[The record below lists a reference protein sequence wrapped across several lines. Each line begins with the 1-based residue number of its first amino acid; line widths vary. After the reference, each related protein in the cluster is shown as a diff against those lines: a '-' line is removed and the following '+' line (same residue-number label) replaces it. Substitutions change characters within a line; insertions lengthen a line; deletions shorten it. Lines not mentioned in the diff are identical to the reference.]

1 MSNTKKIKV
10 LNITFYNFLSRIVF
24 FAFVFCA
31 NVYTSRILNPVDF
44 GKLQYINFSIAIL
57 WTFFNFGGAATLQ
70 RYYAQ
75 AFRNGSGIQFR
86 QLHQFFLLAVT
97 VSVVVSSAV
106 WVMYSNYNARPVKG
120 MLLIYL
126 SSLVI
131 SNYLQVMAQATFSF
145 AKLAFGNTCIA
156 VAGFLLLLTFLPTH
170 GMDAY
175 VYVFTAVNFLNAF
188 WSLWVWLS
196 ATKMNEQLQHTETR
210 FTSNQLYGTA
220 AALAISSVLAA
231 ILWQRTELYFIRR
244 HAGFDELAVYGV
256 ALSLLAL
263 LVEFFRMLPGAM
275 MPYFSAHK
283 DEGVKNAGVFYAF
296 MRYYGWLLVFIFLY
310 AGVESHRIIHFIY
323 TDRYIAS
330 ADILRILL
338 WGYACGALSF
348 LATQL
353 HMALGKNTFLIVQ
366 DTLAA
371 VFVLAGC
378 VWLIPTYGTV
388 GAAWLKSSV
397 VAYMGVAAIVY
408 TVVRVK
414 FHYPIRYLILS
425 FLCAAVIVYLLRNW
439 MNESLLL
446 FGLKTALAFALY
458 VALSISVGV
467 IEKQMIKRV
476 WQRIVGVL
484 R

>member
-31 NVYTSRILNPVDF
+31 NVYTSRVLSAVDF

-70 RYYAQ
+70 RYYSH
-75 AFRNGSGIQFR
+75 AFRNGTGIQLR
-86 QLHQFFLLAVT
+86 QLHQFFILAVT
-97 VSVVVSSAV
+97 VSVIVGSVV
-106 WVMYSNYNARPVKG
+106 WILYSNYNSRPVKG

-131 SNYLQVMAQATFSF
+131 ANYVQVMAQATFSY
-145 AKLAFGNTCIA
+145 AKLASGNTFIA
-156 VAGFLLLLTFLPTH
+156 IAGFMLLRYFLPLY

-196 ATKMNEQLQHTETR
+196 ASKPHDQSMHSDTR
-210 FTSNQLYGTA
+210 FTGKQLFGTA
-220 AALAISSVLAA
+220 AALGISSVLAA

-244 HAGFDELAVYGV
+244 HTGFDELAVYGV

-296 MRYYGWLLVFIFLY
+296 MRYYGWLLVFVFLF
-310 AGVESHRIIHFIY
+310 AGVESHRIVRFIY
-323 TDRYIAS
+323 TERYLAS

-353 HMALGKNTFLIVQ
+353 HMALGKNKFLIVQ
-366 DTLAA
+366 DFLAA
-371 VFVLAGC
+371 IFVLAGC
-378 VWLIPTYGTV
+378 VWLIPHYGTE

-397 VAYMGVAAIVY
+397 VAYMGVAAIIY
-408 TVVRVK
+408 TIVRVK

-425 FLCAAVIVYLLRNW
+425 FLCAAVVIYLLRNW
-439 MNESLLL
+439 MNETLLL
-446 FGLKTALAFALY
+446 FILKTVVAFALY

-476 WQRIVGVL
+476 WQRIFGVT
-484 R
+484 